1 MQNTK
6 KKIKVNAQNKN
17 TKEHNFITG
26 DHVLLKRR
34 KTNKWSTAFEPAFY
48 IVTQV
53 DSSSIVARRIT
64 DGRNVYRDSSQFKL
78 ANALIGDDSDQE
90 IRSQG
95 TELNHADWRQGILMN
110 AGSHAEAEETTT
122 RPELAAERPSKV
134 PKAQEPGARPKRD

>member
-6 KKIKVNAQNKN
+6 IKSKLMLKIRTLRN
-17 TKEHNFITG
+17 TTSSLEIMFY
-26 DHVLLKRR
+26 
-34 KTNKWSTAFEPAFY
+34 KWSTAFEPAFY
-48 IVTQV
+48 IVTRV
-53 DSSSIVARRIT
+53 DGSSIVARRIT

-110 AGSHAEAEETTT
+110 AGSHAEAEETT
-122 RPELAAERPSKV
+122 
-134 PKAQEPGARPKRD
+134 